1 MKTNESRRYGTMFGS
16 QGQPLILDTATKK
29 KLALGSACT
38 RLNEQDAEIERLK
51 AENATILARIDT
63 LMPIVE
69 DAVARAIGEDDD
81 DED

>member
-1 MKTNESRRYGTMFGS
+1 MSEFRRYGTAFGR
-16 QGQPLILDTATKK
+16 QGQSLIVDTSTKK
-29 KLALGSACT
+29 RLNLGSACT